1 MKQLR
6 SYVCLVAIAF
16 LGVFAMAQTPTGSI
30 QGLVT
35 DKSGAVVQ
43 GATITIVQTTTNEA
57 RNTVTDASGRYNVPF
72 IDPGTYNIT
81 ADAKGFRSSRQENV
95 LVQVTETRAI
105 NFQLEVGAVN
115 QTVQVTTTTEALDVD
130 TSTLGETIQ
139 SQTLLALPNNGRNI
153 FSFALLVP
161 GVNNGVPGSSEA
173 GASTPHIGGSRNGNN
188 EQLIDGM
195 TNILPEN
202 NVGNNESAYL
212 PVEDSIQEENVM
224 TSVPEAEYGRFS
236 GGVISLITKTG
247 SNQVHGSFYEFIQNS
262 GLDARPFGT
271 PGHKNT
277 SLKPP
282 MHQYQTGGTIGG
294 PIFVPHVFNGRDK
307 AFFFF
312 DYEDSRQLQGQTSGY
327 SVPNPA
333 WFDGDFTSLFGST
346 VPVLYDPD
354 TVAKNG
360 SGVYQ
365 RQPFVVGGKYNIIPA
380 GRISPVTQKAL
391 SYYPK
396 PDPNSPES
404 ITSYLS
410 NFTQTGSVPTDYW
423 HFDARVDAN
432 VTSKWHSFL
441 RYSQLNQT
449 GSTLNDYNDAA
460 SPGNYGGTYHTP
472 DFSGS
477 FNNTITFTPTLLGEF
492 RYGFSKQNYNRVPVG
507 GNFSPGTLGFDPG
520 FATQA
525 GLEAQMFPHFGWG
538 GNGGFSDLGPLGYEQ
553 YQEDPLA
560 QSVNGA
566 IVKIIGGHSLK
577 FGGEYRT
584 LRNNFYQW
592 SYPSGT
598 FTMDDSWTR
607 EFPGQF
613 ISNLNGAGVLQPGS
627 GFSVASMLLGLPSSG
642 DISEDEKSIST
653 SQYYAF
659 YGQDDW
665 KVSPK
670 FTLNVGLRWDLD
682 IPHQELHNQ
691 LSYWD
696 PTAPSPLQ
704 SAKIPANLSAGEN
717 CPACSNLLGAMTL
730 VGTPGAAFGRE
741 QVPLQKKDFGPR
753 VGLAYNP
760 TPKIVVR
767 AGVGIVFQPSAFQAA
782 GTTGSPGNEG
792 FSTQTNFNP
801 SFTAQDTPPIATL
814 YSPDAQAGGNL
825 PTSAYDPF
833 PNYASPQGHQAACLA
848 SAACVQGIDL
858 GNQLQNSYFDSDRNP
873 YSIEWNGNVQ
883 FAMPFDIKLELG
895 YLANKGVFL
904 INGDPGKP
912 YDQLPTTTLA
922 AYGCTP
928 GASQANC
935 QLFNPVQNP
944 FDGVIGQ
951 GTTYTVASS
960 SLTSSP
966 TVDMG
971 QLLKQWPQYTNV
983 SSFRKPGAAS
993 SYNAFTLRLDKNFSH
1008 GLTFTF
1014 SFTDGR
1020 EYDNAASPVNY
1031 LGTGSQTYADQY
1043 NPKAEWGIGAFNMN
1057 YDFASSFVYQ
1067 LPFGHGQPLANHG
1080 GEVGDKFINGWQV
1093 TGIENWQ
1100 SGLPIVLA
1108 SVDNGTTKRALWGN
1122 NAPFNQRPAWNGNS
1136 PRVQKPSVDHWFNGN
1151 VFSTPIPFAIGNA
1164 PRALWDQNNPTYQN
1178 LDLAIAK
1185 NTMWGASER
1194 YNVQFRLEMFNA
1206 FNHHSF
1212 GPLTNNNGA
1221 NVTSPQFGQVTS
1233 YEGSARQIQI
1243 AVKASF

>member
-6 SYVCLVAIAF
+6 SSVCSIALAF
-16 LGVFAMAQTPTGSI
+16 IGVFAMAQTPTGSI

-35 DKSGAVVQ
+35 DKSGAAIQ
-43 GATITIVQTTTNEA
+43 GATVTIVQTTTNEA
-57 RNTVTDASGRYNVPF
+57 RNTATDASGRYNVPF
-72 IDPGTYNIT
+72 IDPGTYTIT
-81 ADAKGFRSSRQENV
+81 VDAKGFRSARQENV
-95 LVQVTETRAI
+95 LVQVTETRAVD
-105 NFQLEVGAVN
+105 FQLEVGAVN
-115 QTVQVTTTTEALDVD
+115 QTIQVTASTEALDVD

-139 SQTLLALPNNGRNI
+139 SQTLLQLPNNGRNI

-161 GVNNGVPGSSEA
+161 GVTNGVPGSSES

-202 NVGNNESAYL
+202 NVGNNLSAYL
-212 PVEDSIQEENVM
+212 PVEDSIQEENVT

-236 GGVISLITKTG
+236 GGVISLITKSG
-247 SNQVHGSFYEFIQNS
+247 GNQFHGSFYEFIQNG
-262 GLDARPFGT
+262 GLDAIPFGA
-271 PGHKNT
+271 PGVKNT
-277 SLKPP
+277 NPKPD

-294 PIFVPHVFNGRDK
+294 PIFIPHVLSARNK

-312 DYEDSRQLQGQTSGY
+312 DYEDSRQLVGQTSTY

-333 WFDGDFTSLFGST
+333 WSDGDFTSLFGST
-346 VPVLYDPD
+346 TPVLFDPD
-354 TVAKNG
+354 TVADVGGTYTRK
-360 SGVYQ
+360 
-365 RQPFVVGGKYNIIPA
+365 PFVVGGKYNIIPA

-391 SYYPK
+391 TYFPK
-396 PDPNSPES
+396 PNVTNPGEF
-404 ITSYLS
+404 S
-410 NFTQTGSVPTDYW
+410 NYQQTGSVPTDYW
-423 HFDARVDAN
+423 HFDARVDAD

-460 SPGNYGGTYHTP
+460 SPGNYGGTYHQP

-477 FNNTITFTPTLLGEF
+477 FNNTITFSSTLLGEF
-492 RYGFSKQNYNRVPVG
+492 RYGFSKQDYNRVPVG
-507 GNFSPGTLGFDPG
+507 GNFSPATLGFDTG
-520 FATQA
+520 FVTQA
-525 GLEAQMFPHFGWG
+525 GLEAEMFPHFGFG

-560 QSVNGA
+560 QSINGS
-566 IVKIIGGHSLK
+566 IVKILGGHSLK
-577 FGGEYRT
+577 FGGEFRT

-598 FTMDDSWTR
+598 FSMDDSWTR
-607 EFPGQF
+607 EFPQTEINQF
-613 ISNLNGAGVLQPGS
+613 NNAGVLQAGS
-627 GFSVASMLLGLPSSG
+627 GFSVASMLLGLPSGG
-642 DISEDEKSIST
+642 DITEDERSIST

-670 FTLNVGLRWDLD
+670 FTLNYGLRWDLD
-682 IPHQELHNQ
+682 TPHEEQRNQESFWN
-691 LSYWD
+691 
-696 PTAPSPLQ
+696 PTAASPLQ
-704 SAKIPANLSAGEN
+704 GANISANLSKGES
-717 CPACSNLLGAMTL
+717 CPACSNLLGAMTI
-730 VGTPGAAFGRE
+730 VGTPGAAYGRR

-753 VGLAYNP
+753 FGFAYNP
-760 TPKIVVR
+760 TPKIVAR
-767 AGVGIVFQPSAFQAA
+767 AGVGIIFQPSAFQAA

-792 FSTQTNFNP
+792 FSTQTNFIP
-801 SFTAQDTPPIATL
+801 SFTNQDNSPIATL

-825 PTSAYDPF
+825 PASAYDPF
-833 PNYASPQGHQAACLA
+833 PSYASPQGHQAACLA
-848 SAACVQGIDL
+848 SAACVQGIDV

-873 YSIEWNGNVQ
+873 YSIEWNGDVQ

-904 INGDPGKP
+904 IDGDPGKP
-912 YDQLPTTTLA
+912 YDQLSTTTLA
-922 AYGCTP
+922 QYGCTP
-928 GASQANC
+928 GAPTGNC
-935 QLFNPVQNP
+935 QLLNQVTNP
-944 FDGVIGQ
+944 FDGVIGP
-951 GTTYTVASS
+951 GTTYSVASS
-960 SLTSSP
+960 GLTSSS
-966 TVDMG
+966 TVEMG
-971 QLLKQWPQYTNV
+971 QLLKQWPQYSNV

-993 SYNAFTLRLDKNFSH
+993 RYNAFTLRADKNFSH

-1043 NPKAEWGIGAFNMN
+1043 NPKAEWGIGAFNIS
-1057 YDFASSFVYQ
+1057 YDIASSFVYQ
-1067 LPFGHGQPLANHG
+1067 LPFGHGQPFLNHG
-1080 GEVGDKFINGWQV
+1080 GAVGDKLINGWQV
-1093 TGIENWQ
+1093 TGIETWT
-1100 SGLPIVLA
+1100 SGEPIVLA
-1108 SVDNGTTKRALWGN
+1108 SVNNGTTANALWGG

-1136 PRVQKPSVDHWFNGN
+1136 PKVQKPTYKQWFNPN
-1151 VFSTPIPFAIGNA
+1151 VFSTPISFAIGNA
-1164 PRALWDQNNPTYQN
+1164 PRALWDQNNPSYQD
-1178 LDLAIAK
+1178 LDLAVAK
-1185 NTMWGASER
+1185 NTLWGASER

-1206 FNHHSF
+1206 FNHPSF

-1221 NVTSPQFGQVTS
+1221 NLTSGQFGQVTG
-1233 YEGSARQIQI
+1233 YEGTARQIQI

>member
-115 QTVQVTTTTEALDVD
+115 QTVQVTTTTQALDVD

-139 SQTLLALPNNGRNI
+139 SQTLLELPNNGRNI

-460 SPGNYGGTYHTP
+460 SHLIREVVQRGLDALQASRLTGG
-472 DFSGS
+472 
-477 FNNTITFTPTLLGEF
+477 
-492 RYGFSKQNYNRVPVG
+492 
-507 GNFSPGTLGFDPG
+507 
-520 FATQA
+520 
-525 GLEAQMFPHFGWG
+525 
-538 GNGGFSDLGPLGYEQ
+538 
-553 YQEDPLA
+553 
-560 QSVNGA
+560 
-566 IVKIIGGHSLK
+566 
-577 FGGEYRT
+577 
-584 LRNNFYQW
+584 
-592 SYPSGT
+592 
-598 FTMDDSWTR
+598 
-607 EFPGQF
+607 
-613 ISNLNGAGVLQPGS
+613 
-627 GFSVASMLLGLPSSG
+627 
-642 DISEDEKSIST
+642 
-653 SQYYAF
+653 
-659 YGQDDW
+659 
-665 KVSPK
+665 
-670 FTLNVGLRWDLD
+670 
-682 IPHQELHNQ
+682 
-691 LSYWD
+691 
-696 PTAPSPLQ
+696 
-704 SAKIPANLSAGEN
+704 
-717 CPACSNLLGAMTL
+717 
-730 VGTPGAAFGRE
+730 
-741 QVPLQKKDFGPR
+741 
-753 VGLAYNP
+753 
-760 TPKIVVR
+760 
-767 AGVGIVFQPSAFQAA
+767 
-782 GTTGSPGNEG
+782 
-792 FSTQTNFNP
+792 
-801 SFTAQDTPPIATL
+801 
-814 YSPDAQAGGNL
+814 
-825 PTSAYDPF
+825 
-833 PNYASPQGHQAACLA
+833 
-848 SAACVQGIDL
+848 
-858 GNQLQNSYFDSDRNP
+858 
-873 YSIEWNGNVQ
+873 
-883 FAMPFDIKLELG
+883 
-895 YLANKGVFL
+895 
-904 INGDPGKP
+904 
-912 YDQLPTTTLA
+912 
-922 AYGCTP
+922 
-928 GASQANC
+928 
-935 QLFNPVQNP
+935 
-944 FDGVIGQ
+944 
-951 GTTYTVASS
+951 
-960 SLTSSP
+960 
-966 TVDMG
+966 
-971 QLLKQWPQYTNV
+971 
-983 SSFRKPGAAS
+983 
-993 SYNAFTLRLDKNFSH
+993 
-1008 GLTFTF
+1008 
-1014 SFTDGR
+1014 
-1020 EYDNAASPVNY
+1020 
-1031 LGTGSQTYADQY
+1031 
-1043 NPKAEWGIGAFNMN
+1043 
-1057 YDFASSFVYQ
+1057 
-1067 LPFGHGQPLANHG
+1067 
-1080 GEVGDKFINGWQV
+1080 
-1093 TGIENWQ
+1093 
-1100 SGLPIVLA
+1100 
-1108 SVDNGTTKRALWGN
+1108 AL
-1122 NAPFNQRPAWNGNS
+1122 
-1136 PRVQKPSVDHWFNGN
+1136 
-1151 VFSTPIPFAIGNA
+1151 
-1164 PRALWDQNNPTYQN
+1164 
-1178 LDLAIAK
+1178 
-1185 NTMWGASER
+1185 
-1194 YNVQFRLEMFNA
+1194 
-1206 FNHHSF
+1206 
-1212 GPLTNNNGA
+1212 
-1221 NVTSPQFGQVTS
+1221 
-1233 YEGSARQIQI
+1233 
-1243 AVKASF
+1243 